1 MFMPPFS
8 LPAVELEPEFHSPD
22 WLEKAILYE
31 IYPQSFYD
39 TNGDGIG
46 DLPGVIAKLDYVQS
60 LGADTLWLNPC
71 FESPFMDAGYDVSDF
86 YKVAPR
92 YGTNDDL
99 RRLFEEARRRGLRV
113 ILDLVAGHTSVESEW
128 FKQSARHTPN
138 PYSDWYIW
146 TTNMFS
152 FIQPGSRHQFIAG
165 MCERMGGYLPN
176 FFPFQP
182 ALNYGF
188 ANPDPD
194 QPWQQPVDAPGPR
207 AVRAELKKIIQFWL
221 DMGASGFRVDMAA
234 SLVKDDP
241 GSRATIQLWR
251 EIRAWL
257 DRDYPE
263 AVLISEWGRPDRAIQ
278 AGFHIDFYLGF
289 AGRGFTSLFRKKN
302 AMGPG
307 ANPYGFSFFDSQG
320 MGNIMEFVDEFGPRY
335 QATRRAGYI
344 CMFSGN
350 HDTSPRLAKDRT
362 FEDLK
367 VAFTFLLTMPGVP
380 KIYYGDEIGMLG
392 VPGLPSKEGGYM
404 RTEVRTPMQ
413 WSHAANAGF
422 SRAPADRLYLPVEP
436 DPGSRLVSDQDQ
448 DSGSLL
454 NTVRQLAQLR
464 RAHPALGNRS
474 DYQIVYAQAGRYPF
488 AFLRQGDGERIV
500 VVVNPAGRS
509 IEVDLPDGAL
519 PAGLQTPQVLWG
531 NPGGLRR
538 TPAGWKIA
546 LPGVSSGMYQI

>member
-1 MFMPPFS
+1 MFMSPAP
-8 LPAVELEPEFHSPD
+8 LPTVEVEPEFHNPE

-46 DLPGVIAKLDYVQS
+46 DLPGVIARLDYVQS
-60 LGADTLWLNPC
+60 LGADAIWLNPC
-71 FESPFMDAGYDVSDF
+71 FESPFGDAGYDVSDF

-92 YGTNDDL
+92 YGTNEDL
-99 RRLFEEARRRGLRV
+99 RRLFQEAKKRGIRV
-113 ILDLVAGHTSVESEW
+113 ILDLVAGHTSVECEW
-128 FKQSARHTPN
+128 FKQSARHEPN

-146 TTNMFS
+146 TRGMFS
-152 FIQPGSRHQFIAG
+152 FMQPGSRFHFIHG
-165 MCERMGGYLPN
+165 TTERMGGYLPN

-207 AVRAELKKIIQFWL
+207 AVRAELKNIIKFWL

-257 DRDYPE
+257 DQDYPE
-263 AVLISEWGRPDRAIQ
+263 AVLISEWGRPERAIQ

-289 AGRGFTSLFRKKN
+289 GGRGLNSLFRKSGGR
-302 AMGPG
+302 GPA
-307 ANPYGFSFFDSQG
+307 ANPYGFSFFDPQG
-320 MGNIMEFVDEFGPRY
+320 MGNIMEFVDEHSARY
-335 QATRRAGYI
+335 KATHRAGYI

-350 HDTSPRLAKDRT
+350 HDTSPRLAKDRSV
-362 FEDLK
+362 EDLK

-380 KIYYGDEIGMLG
+380 KIYYGDEIGMVG

-413 WSHAANAGF
+413 WNHETNAGF
-422 SRAPADRLYLPVEP
+422 SNASADKLYLPVEP
-436 DPGSRLVSDQDQ
+436 APGNHFVSDQEGDP
-448 DSGSLL
+448 DSLL
-454 NTVRQLAQLR
+454 NAVRQLVRLR
-464 RAHPALGNRS
+464 RLHPALGNNTG
-474 DYQIVYAQAGRYPF
+474 YQVLYAQPGRYPF
-488 AFLRQGDGERIV
+488 AYLREGSGEHV
-500 VVVNPAGRS
+500 LVVVNPADRPV
-509 IEVDLPDGAL
+509 ELALPIDAL
-519 PAGLQTPQVLWG
+519 PASMNLPKLLWG
-531 NPGGLRR
+531 VPGGVSR
-538 TPAGWKIA
+538 TSAGWNIS
-546 LPGVSSGMYQI
+546 LPGVCAGVYQI